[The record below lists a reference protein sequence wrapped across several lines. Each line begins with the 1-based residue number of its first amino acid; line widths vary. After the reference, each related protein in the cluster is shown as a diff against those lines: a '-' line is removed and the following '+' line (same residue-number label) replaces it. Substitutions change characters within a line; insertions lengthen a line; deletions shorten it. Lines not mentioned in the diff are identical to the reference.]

1 MLTTGKDD
9 LLRAVDVGCRVAPQ
23 GRIWHTQPATLLRA
37 GCVVTAGKD
46 NALRVVELRTLKPR
60 ATLRAP
66 GFAVGGYWAGLA
78 LGPDERHA
86 AAGALL
92 QGLGFNP

>member
-1 MLTTGKDD
+1 M
-9 LLRAVDVGCRVAPQ
+9 
-23 GRIWHTQPATLLRA
+23 
-37 GCVVTAGKD
+37 TAGKD
-46 NALRVVELRTLKPR
+46 NALRVVELRTLKPC

-78 LGPDERHA
+78 LGPDEKHA

-92 QGLGFNP
+92 QDIGFRRPVRCGCRGRGNCW